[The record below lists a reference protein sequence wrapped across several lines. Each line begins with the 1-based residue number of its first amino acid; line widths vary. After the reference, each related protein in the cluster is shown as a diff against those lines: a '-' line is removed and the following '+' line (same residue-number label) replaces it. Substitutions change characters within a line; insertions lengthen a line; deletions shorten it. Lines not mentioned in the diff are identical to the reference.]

1 MTDPNSKP
9 RRRILTVNCNAG
21 SQISLTSLLTQAGY
35 AVDHAANGRV
45 AARMHRLN
53 PFDAAIVEIVM
64 LEKNDLETLIQLTSH
79 PSPPK
84 LIAMSEKG
92 RISAEVFLTMA
103 RHLGVQGALARPS
116 QLGQLLDALHRVI
129 DENIDAKP
137 TCRAEVLRGGN

>member
-1 MTDPNSKP
+1 MTDPNPNS

-21 SQISLTSLLTQAGY
+21 SQISLTSLLTEAGY

-64 LEKNDLETLIQLTSH
+64 LEKDDLETLFQLTSQ

-84 LIAMSEKG
+84 LIAMSETS
-92 RISAEVFLTMA
+92 RMSAGVFLTMA
-103 RHLGVQGALARPS
+103 RQLGVPGALARPS
-116 QLGQLLDALHRVI
+116 QPGQLLDALRHVI
-129 DENIDAKP
+129 GEN
-137 TCRAEVLRGGN
+137 